1 MLHSKES
8 CMGII
13 SREEMERRLADP
25 LNLLVMR
32 ESLSLR
38 SSQNPIKPG
47 SPVPVE
53 TPNLEVEQKEVIEHK
68 RSGPGRTKGTLNRT
82 DEDRL
87 AIGELATLVGC
98 NKAAELTGSSNSQ
111 AHSYAHG
118 FNTSGHR
125 NPNAALGEA
134 VENSIEAVKERAIAK
149 ILECMEVISKEKL
162 DVMSPLAASQVAV
175 NLSKV
180 SPNLE
185 NKVPGGI
192 NTTNQATVVIYSPP
206 VSEESRYK
214 TIKVS

>member
-13 SREEMERRLADP
+13 SREEMERRLSDP

-32 ESLSLR
+32 ESLR
-38 SSQNPIKPG
+38 QNSG
-47 SPVPVE
+47 SPVPSA
-53 TPNLEVEQKEVIEHK
+53 EVNEIIEHK
-68 RSGPGRTKGTLNRT
+68 RSGSGRTPGKLNRT

-87 AIGELATLVGC
+87 AIGELATLVGPTE
-98 NKAAELTGSSNSQ
+98 AADLTGASVSQ
-111 AHSYAHG
+111 AHSYSKG